1 MEPNLATVT
10 TICKNL
16 LRNME
21 LTSFSYLKHLKLAP
35 IPLMYNQMT
44 RLTHNKEKAIKNIK

>member
-44 RLTHNKEKAIKNIK
+44 RLTHNKEKTIKNIK